1 MPEPRLWGTLDPF
14 LESGDALG
22 RKAANAGFLDALLAA
37 DPFDAYHFYLASPK
51 DRDEQA
57 KMLGDRRPDL
67 ARRGKFR
74 FLTRLDLPAGLRQN
88 DYFAFHLS
96 DCINYPAH
104 LARLRNLVS
113 RDIFPITSVTHS
125 LSYAAY
131 GRDFLLHLWPG
142 ATARDAV
149 VATSRAAVA
158 AVEQFYAYLG
168 QGYPQPGSPAAPAA
182 PVAAIAGRPRVVRL
196 PLGVDV
202 ASFAP
207 ATDEMR
213 RECRAE
219 LGIPQEATVFLIFAR
234 ISHSSKLDP
243 LPVFRAFQR
252 LAAMKRGR
260 DGGAPPCLVMAGWTE
275 EGGEAFARALTDF
288 ASGIGLEFRL
298 FPRPDEARKRRIL
311 AASDVF
317 LSPVDNLQETF
328 GLSILEAMA
337 CGLPVAASDFD
348 GYRDLVDHGRTG
360 LLVPTLGPA
369 DTPLLDALS
378 PLCFD
383 NHTHLARAQQCVV
396 DVPQLA
402 RALAALADDP
412 AVRQRMGQ
420 AGRRRVEAEFSF
432 DRVVSR
438 YLALW
443 EELRR
448 EPVPDRELLRHTPHP
463 MHIPY
468 GRVFSGHPSALVEQ
482 DLVVTTSRAGQ
493 AVYRGQD
500 FPVIYPALDALIDL
514 ESLKRLLVL
523 ARNPLTVAELAGKLR
538 GIAADMDGERAAFC
552 ILWAL
557 KHDLLERAGEA
568 AMLRDAGN
576 GQAGESDHGP
586 S

>member
-22 RKAANAGFLDALLAA
+22 RKAANAGFLDALLDA

-57 KMLGDRRPDL
+57 RMLGDRRPGL
-67 ARRGKFR
+67 ARRGKFK
-74 FLTRLDLPAGLRQN
+74 FLTRLDLPAGLRHN

-149 VATSRAAVA
+149 VATSRAAVD
-158 AVEQFYAYLG
+158 AVLQFYAYLS
-168 QGYPQPGSPAAPAA
+168 QGYPQPGALVAPE
-182 PVAAIAGRPRVVRL
+182 AGRPRVVRL

-202 ASFAP
+202 ASFAV
-207 ATDEMR
+207 ATDQAR
-213 RECRAE
+213 REARE
-219 LGIPQEATVFLIFAR
+219 MLGIPPDATVFLIFAR

-243 LPVFRAFQR
+243 LPVLRAFQR
-252 LAAMKRGR
+252 LLAEHRRTNA
-260 DGGAPPCLVMAGWTE
+260 GAPPCLVMAGWTE
-275 EGGEAFARALTDF
+275 EGGEAFTKALTDL
-288 ASGIGLEFRL
+288 AAGVGLSFRL
-298 FPRPDEARKRRIL
+298 FPRPDEARKRRIF

-348 GYRDLVDHGRTG
+348 GYRDLVAHGRTG

-369 DTPLLDALS
+369 ATPLLDALS

-383 NHTHLARAQQCVV
+383 NHAHLIRAQQCVV

-402 RALAALADDP
+402 RALADLADDP
-412 AVRQRMGQ
+412 ALRRQMGHN
-420 AGRRRVEAEFSF
+420 GRRRVEAEFSW
-432 DRVVSR
+432 DHVVSR
-438 YLALW
+438 YLSLW
-443 EELRR
+443 EDLRR
-448 EPVPDRELLRHTPHP
+448 EPVPDRDVLRGTPHP

-468 GRVFSGHPSALVEQ
+468 GRVFRGHPSALLDPAQSVAA
-482 DLVVTTSRAGQ
+482 SRAGQ

-500 FPVIYPALDALIDL
+500 FPVIYPALDALFDM
-514 ESLKRLLVL
+514 ETLKRLLVL
-523 ARNPLTVAELAGKLR
+523 ARNPLPVAELAGKLM
-538 GIAADMDGERAAFC
+538 GIAPDMDEERAAFC

-557 KHDLLERAGEA
+557 KHDLLERAGDA
-568 AMLRDAGN
+568 ATIRDAGR
-576 GQAGESDHGP
+576 GQAGEADHGP

>member
-22 RKAANAGFLDALLAA
+22 RKAANAGFLDALLDA

-57 KMLGDRRPDL
+57 RMLGDRRPDL
-67 ARRGKFR
+67 ASRGKFK
-74 FLTRLDLPAGLRQN
+74 FLTRLDLPAGLRHN

-96 DCINYPAH
+96 DCINFPAH

-149 VATSRAAVA
+149 VATSRAAVD
-158 AVEQFYAYLG
+158 AVGQFYAYLA
-168 QGYPQPGSPAAPAA
+168 QGYPQPGSPVAPLA
-182 PVAAIAGRPRVVRL
+182 PIAGRPRVVRL

-202 ASFAP
+202 ASFSV
-207 ATDEMR
+207 ATDQAR
-213 RECRAE
+213 REARE
-219 LGIPQEATVFLIFAR
+219 GLGIPPDSTVFLIFAR

-252 LAAMKRGR
+252 LLAEHRHK
-260 DGGAPPCLVMAGWTE
+260 DGGTPPCLVMAGWTE
-275 EGGEAFARALTDF
+275 EGGGAFSQALTDF
-288 ASGIGLEFRL
+288 AAGVGLAFRL
-298 FPRPDEARKRRIL
+298 FPRPDEARKRRIF
-311 AASDVF
+311 AAADIF

-337 CGLPVAASDFD
+337 CGLPVVASDFD
-348 GYRDLVDHGRTG
+348 GYRDLVAHGGTG
-360 LLVPTLGPA
+360 LLVPTLGPG

-383 NHTHLARAQQCVV
+383 NHAHLIRAQQCVV
-396 DVPQLA
+396 EVPQLA
-402 RALAALADDP
+402 RALTDLADDP
-412 AVRQRMGQ
+412 DLRRRMGHS
-420 AGRRRVEAEFSF
+420 GRRRVEAEFSWGH
-432 DRVVSR
+432 VVTR

-443 EELRR
+443 EKLWR
-448 EPVPDRELLRHTPHP
+448 EPVPDRDGLRGMPHP

-468 GRVFSGHPSALVEQ
+468 GRVFSGHPSALF
-482 DLVVTTSRAGQ
+482 DPKLVVTSSRAGQ

-500 FPVIYPALDALIDL
+500 FPVIYPALDALFDMAT
-514 ESLKRLLVL
+514 LKRLLVL
-523 ARNPLTVAELAGKLR
+523 ARNPLTVAELADKLM
-538 GIAADMDGERAAFC
+538 GIAPDMDEERAAFG

-557 KHDLLERAGEA
+557 KHDLLERVGDGATIRKAG
-568 AMLRDAGN
+568 L
-576 GQAGESDHGP
+576 GQAGEADRGP

>member
-1 MPEPRLWGTLDPF
+1 MPKPRLWGTLDPF

-158 AVEQFYAYLG
+158 AVEQFFVYLG
-168 QGYPQPGSPAAPAA
+168 QGYASPGLSAPGL
-182 PVAAIAGRPRVVRL
+182 PGRPRIVRL
-196 PLGVDV
+196 PLGVDA
-202 ASFAP
+202 ASFAV
-207 ATDEMR
+207 ATDQAR
-213 RECRAE
+213 REARE
-219 LGIPQEATVFLIFAR
+219 MLGIPPDATVFLIFAR

-243 LPVFRAFQR
+243 LPVLRAFQR
-252 LAAMKRGR
+252 FLAEHRR
-260 DGGAPPCLVMAGWTE
+260 QDGGAPPCLVMAGWTE
-275 EGGEAFARALTDF
+275 EGGEAFTQTLTDL
-288 ASGIGLEFRL
+288 AAGVGLAFRL
-298 FPRPDEARKRRIL
+298 FPRPDEARKRRIF
-311 AASDVF
+311 AASDAF

-337 CGLPVAASDFD
+337 CGLPVVASDFD
-348 GYRDLVDHGRTG
+348 GYRDLVAHGRTG
-360 LLVPTLGPA
+360 FLVPTLGPA

-383 NHTHLARAQQCVV
+383 NHAHLIRAQQCVV

-412 AVRQRMGQ
+412 ALRRQMGHN
-420 AGRRRVEAEFSF
+420 GRRRVEAEFSW

-443 EELRR
+443 EELWR

-463 MHIPY
+463 MHIPC
-468 GRVFSGHPSALVEQ
+468 GRVFSGHPSALLEQ
-482 DLVVTTSRAGQ
+482 DLVVTASRAGQ

-500 FPVIYPALDALIDL
+500 FPVIYTALDVLFDM
-514 ESLKRLLVL
+514 ETLKRLLVL
-523 ARNPLTVAELAGKLR
+523 ARNPLTVAQLAGKLR

-557 KHDLLERAGEA
+557 KHDLLERAGDA
-568 AMLRDAGN
+568 ATLRDAGN